1 MQLRDIAFGSLK
13 RRRSRA
19 AFVVSALALGIGTL
33 VALVS
38 LTRAMRSEIADEL
51 DRFGANIVV
60 APKSTL
66 LDLAYGSVGIGAL
79 AVDTRELTEQDAAAI
94 RTIPNRRNISAVA
107 PKLIGT
113 TEIDGAPVLLV
124 GVHFRQERGIKSW
137 WQLEG
142 AYPES
147 AGDVLLGAEAA
158 KALGKSVGHR
168 LRLGERDLGVTGVL
182 HPTGTIDDRA
192 VFADLALVQAVL
204 NRPGAVS
211 VIEVSALCRGCPIE
225 DIVAQIGA
233 VLPHAR
239 VTPIRQA
246 VAARERAVEQM
257 TRFAYLV
264 SAIVLLAAGL
274 VVATTLLASV
284 TERTQEIGI
293 LRAVGFRQ
301 SHVVRVIL
309 LEVLIVS
316 ALGGLAGWLVG
327 SAGAHLFGRTVG
339 QLSTSVRPDAWLAG
353 LGLALA
359 VVLGLGSGL
368 YPAVRASRLDPAQA
382 FRHL

>member
-19 AFVVSALALGIGTL
+19 AFVVAALALGIGTL
-33 VALVS
+33 VALLS
-38 LTRAMRSEIADEL
+38 LTRAMQREIADEL

-60 APKSTL
+60 TPKSTL
-66 LDLAYGSVGIGAL
+66 LDLAYGRVDVGAL
-79 AVDTRELTEQDAAAI
+79 SVDARELTERDAAAI

-113 TEIDGAPVLLV
+113 TEIDGGRVLLV
-124 GVHFRQERGIKSW
+124 GVHFREERGIKSW
-137 WQLEG
+137 WQVDGAFPEG
-142 AYPES
+142 PGE
-147 AGDVLLGAEAA
+147 VLLGAEAA
-158 KALGKSVGHR
+158 RTLGKTRGQP
-168 LRLGERDLGVTGVL
+168 LRLGGRDLVVTGVL
-182 HPTGTIDDRA
+182 HPTGAIDDRA
-192 VFADLALVQAVL
+192 VFADLALVQGVL
-204 NRPGAVS
+204 DRPGAVT

-233 VLPHAR
+233 VLPSAQ

-246 VAARERAVEQM
+246 VAAREQAVGQM

-274 VVATTLLASV
+274 VIATTLLASV
-284 TERTQEIGI
+284 SERTQEIGV

-309 LEVLIVS
+309 LEVLVVS
-316 ALGGLAGWLVG
+316 VLGGLAGWLAGTV
-327 SAGAHLFGRTVG
+327 GAHAFGRTVG
-339 QLSTSVRPDAWLAG
+339 QLSTSVPPDGWLAA
-353 LGLALA
+353 LGVALA
-359 VVLGLGSGL
+359 VVLGLLSGL
-368 YPAVRASRLDPAQA
+368 YPALRASRLDPARALRQV
-382 FRHL
+382 